1 MLWSIASPG
10 DPQMDRIQEFI
21 SRYQREYDFYERA
34 AGRVAQQLQ
43 AALESAG
50 VRCIVTSRAK
60 SPRALEAKLRQRAT
74 SKNYESLE
82 AISADI
88 IDLAGVRVAL
98 YFPGERDHVGSII
111 ERTFATLRPPKP
123 FPEDDAPRRGKRFS
137 GYSAT
142 HYLVRLRD
150 SSIPDAERR
159 LTEAPVEIQ
168 VASVLMQAWAEV
180 EHDLLYKPLRGE
192 LSQEEY
198 ATLDELNGLVLFG
211 EIALERLQ
219 RAGEARVSAE
229 NRPFANHFEVAAYVA
244 RRIADTR
251 SASLK
256 DSDIGR
262 IDLLFAFLDRCR
274 VNTPALLAPYIDA
287 VDSNFEQR
295 PIAEQIIDQLLAE
308 ESSRYSIYEAVR
320 DEAHA
325 GLDVPD
331 NYYDSEMGRFIR
343 QWIVLEKLI
352 MSVVERLN
360 PSRPSRSLAQNIRVL
375 EKSGL
380 VDENLGYEIER
391 IRRMRNSIVHG
402 VEPPS
407 LIDLVESTRIVA
419 ALVKQL
425 ENHLR

>member
-1 MLWSIASPG
+1 
-10 DPQMDRIQEFI
+10 MDRIQEFL

-34 AGRVAQQLQ
+34 AERLAQQLE

-50 VRCIVTSRAK
+50 VRCIVTYRAK
-60 SPRALEAKLRQRAT
+60 GSKRLEAKLRQRAANK
-74 SKNYESLE
+74 SYDSLE

-98 YFPGERDHVGSII
+98 YFPGDSDHVGSII
-111 ERTFATLRPPKP
+111 ERTFATLRPSKP
-123 FPEDDAPRRGKRFS
+123 FPEKDASRRPGKRFS

-142 HYLVRLRD
+142 HYFVRLRD

-159 LTEAPVEIQ
+159 LAEAPVEIQ
-168 VASVLMQAWAEV
+168 VASVLMHAWAEV
-180 EHDLLYKPLRGE
+180 EHDLIYKPLGGE
-192 LSQEEY
+192 LSEDEY
-198 ATLDELNGLVLFG
+198 ATLDELNGLVLSG

-219 RAGEARVSAE
+219 RAGERRVSAE

-244 RRIADTR
+244 RRIADKR
-251 SASLK
+251 STSLK

-262 IDLLFAFLDRCR
+262 IDLLFAFLERCH
-274 VNTPALLAPYIDA
+274 VDTPALLAPYIDA

-295 PIAEQIIDQLLAE
+295 PIVEQIIDQLLAE

-320 DEAHA
+320 SEAHA

-331 NYYDSEMGRFIR
+331 NYYDSQMGKFIR

-352 MSVVERLN
+352 ESVGERFN
-360 PSRPSRSLAQNIRVL
+360 PSRPSRSLAQNIRLL
-375 EKSGL
+375 EKSEL

-419 ALVKQL
+419 ALVMQL
-425 ENHLR
+425 EKRMR